1 MDRAHLAAL
10 LSPYGVNQ
18 FESFRVVDSSKPNDY
33 RLNIIVDRGYVVR
46 INDPVITEERL
57 GALDRLAGRYRHI
70 GVKAPRLFQTAGGL
84 YRTKAGDHVCYL
96 SEYLDYPT
104 L

>member
-46 INDPVITEERL
+46 INDPVITEERWEQL
-57 GALDRLAGRYRHI
+57 TGRTLPRNQC
-70 GVKAPRLFQTAGGL
+70 KSAPPVSNR
-84 YRTKAGDHVCYL
+84 
-96 SEYLDYPT
+96 
-104 L
+104 

>member
-33 RLNIIVDRGYVVR
+33 RLNIIVDRRYVLR
-46 INDPVITEERL
+46 INDPVITEERWEQL
-57 GALDRLAGRYRHI
+57 TVWPH
-70 GVKAPRLFQTAGGL
+70 VTAQ
-84 YRTKAGDHVCYL
+84 
-96 SEYLDYPT
+96 SM
-104 L
+104 

>member
-33 RLNIIVDRGYVVR
+33 RLNIIVDRRYVVR
-46 INDPVITEERL
+46 INGPVITEERWEQL
-57 GALDRLAGRYRHI
+57 T
-70 GVKAPRLFQTAGGL
+70 VWPRVTA
-84 YRTKAGDHVCYL
+84 TSA
-96 SEYLDYPT
+96 
-104 L
+104 

>member
-33 RLNIIVDRGYVVR
+33 RLNIIVDRGHVVR
-46 INDPVITEERL
+46 INDPVITEERWEQL
-57 GALDRLAGRYRHI
+57 T
-70 GVKAPRLFQTAGGL
+70 VWPRVNAQ
-84 YRTKAGDHVCYL
+84 
-96 SEYLDYPT
+96 SM
-104 L
+104 

>member
-33 RLNIIVDRGYVVR
+33 RLNIIIDRRYVLR
-46 INDPVITEERL
+46 INDPVITEERWEQL
-57 GALDRLAGRYRHI
+57 T
-70 GVKAPRLFQTAGGL
+70 VWPRVTAQ
-84 YRTKAGDHVCYL
+84 
-96 SEYLDYPT
+96 SM
-104 L
+104 

>member
-33 RLNIIVDRGYVVR
+33 RLNIIVDRRYVLR
-46 INDPVITEERL
+46 INDPVITEERWEQL
-57 GALDRLAGRYRHI
+57 T
-70 GVKAPRLFQTAGGL
+70 VWPRVTA
-84 YRTKAGDHVCYL
+84 TSA
-96 SEYLDYPT
+96 
-104 L
+104 

>member
-33 RLNIIVDRGYVVR
+33 RLNIIVDRRYVVR
-46 INDPVITEERL
+46 INDPVITKERWEQL
-57 GALDRLAGRYRHI
+57 TFW
-70 GVKAPRLFQTAGGL
+70 PRVTAQ
-84 YRTKAGDHVCYL
+84 
-96 SEYLDYPT
+96 SM
-104 L
+104 

>member
-18 FESFRVVDSSKPNDY
+18 FKGFRVVDSSKPNDY

-46 INDPVITEERL
+46 INDPVITEER
-57 GALDRLAGRYRHI
+57 
-70 GVKAPRLFQTAGGL
+70 
-84 YRTKAGDHVCYL
+84 
-96 SEYLDYPT
+96 
-104 L
+104 

>member
-33 RLNIIVDRGYVVR
+33 RLNIIVDRGYVLR
-46 INDPVITEERL
+46 INDPVITEERWEQL
-57 GALDRLAGRYRHI
+57 TVWPH
-70 GVKAPRLFQTAGGL
+70 VTAQ
-84 YRTKAGDHVCYL
+84 
-96 SEYLDYPT
+96 SM
-104 L
+104 

>member
-33 RLNIIVDRGYVVR
+33 RLNIIVDRGHVVR
-46 INDPVITEERL
+46 INDPVITEER
-57 GALDRLAGRYRHI
+57 
-70 GVKAPRLFQTAGGL
+70 
-84 YRTKAGDHVCYL
+84 
-96 SEYLDYPT
+96 
-104 L
+104 

>member
-10 LSPYGVNQ
+10 LSPYDVNQ

-46 INDPVITEERL
+46 INDPVITEERWEQL
-57 GALDRLAGRYRHI
+57 T
-70 GVKAPRLFQTAGGL
+70 VWPRVTAQ
-84 YRTKAGDHVCYL
+84 
-96 SEYLDYPT
+96 SM
-104 L
+104 

>member
-33 RLNIIVDRGYVVR
+33 RLNIIVDRRYVVR
-46 INDPVITEERL
+46 INDPVITEERWEQL
-57 GALDRLAGRYRHI
+57 T
-70 GVKAPRLFQTAGGL
+70 VWPRVTA
-84 YRTKAGDHVCYL
+84 TSA
-96 SEYLDYPT
+96 
-104 L
+104 